1 MTIRTGARAH
11 RRSPRRSRPSPSRV
25 TVKVSPL
32 GRMQTSS
39 RSFDTSIPM
48 NTSISRPCTCGLA
61 MRPRRLF
68 GMLGWADGA
77 PGSGTGFETQGA
89 EGLPSAAATSTLSPC
104 RNDEEI
110 QGVYLGYTHG
120 IRSRTP
126 SRAARYGSQV
136 AVEEGSLLPLG
147 LIDDR
152 TRPALNKRVWPTMGD
167 AQKCARPTPP
177 APDQAAAR
185 TYGRWKC
192 ANRGRSQRRLN
203 GPVGPLAT
211 V

>member
-1 MTIRTGARAH
+1 
-11 RRSPRRSRPSPSRV
+11 
-25 TVKVSPL
+25 
-32 GRMQTSS
+32 MQTSS

-110 QGVYLGYTHG
+110 QGVYLGYT
-120 IRSRTP
+120 S
-126 SRAARYGSQV
+126 ARRGHETES
-136 AVEEGSLLPLG
+136 ASCLG
-147 LIDDR
+147 
-152 TRPALNKRVWPTMGD
+152 
-167 AQKCARPTPP
+167 
-177 APDQAAAR
+177 
-185 TYGRWKC
+185 
-192 ANRGRSQRRLN
+192 
-203 GPVGPLAT
+203 
-211 V
+211 